1 MEKFSLK
8 ADFVVKELF
17 AHEPV
22 RKQFLSDVLRIP
34 VAQIK
39 SVRLAN
45 PFLRKLLRRQKQGIL
60 DVVMVLN
67 DGTKVDVEMQVD
79 AQKHWTKRSL
89 YYLGKMYTDDL
100 MIGENYSKLRRCV
113 SISLLD
119 FILFPAKQTYHNIY
133 RLRDEA
139 GRELTDLWEVHITE
153 LGKELTGSAVDDWI
167 RLFNAKSQEE
177 ADMIA
182 IKNENM
188 REAVEVVRE
197 MGLIRTM
204 RWIYD
209 DYWKAKRDRWARD
222 EYVRDEGIAIGL
234 KKGRV
239 EDILRLLESKEAKEA
254 VTERL
259 AERIRSEEDEETL
272 KRWLLSAAK
281 AESVKQFMELERFDK

>member
-1 MEKFSLK
+1 
-8 ADFVVKELF
+8 
-17 AHEPV
+17 
-22 RKQFLSDVLRIP
+22 
-34 VAQIK
+34 
-39 SVRLAN
+39 
-45 PFLRKLLRRQKQGIL
+45 
-60 DVVMVLN
+60 
-67 DGTKVDVEMQVD
+67 
-79 AQKHWTKRSL
+79 
-89 YYLGKMYTDDL
+89 
-100 MIGENYSKLRRCV
+100 
-113 SISLLD
+113 
-119 FILFPAKQTYHNIY
+119 
-133 RLRDEA
+133 
-139 GRELTDLWEVHITE
+139 
-153 LGKELTGSAVDDWI
+153 
-167 RLFNAKSQEE
+167 
-177 ADMIA
+177 MIA